1 MDKLLKDMKINLRK
15 LKKKLSE
22 FFDLKNPEKRKNI
35 ITLGSVL
42 GVIIFLTVIYLV
54 TTKNI
59 SSIEK
64 NALMKQSD
72 DVIFFL
78 DYIDE
83 DDVSTDDYILFA
95 LKYSQ
100 ENNGRSILSSTEI
113 SDLIK
118 DKMNKEIKPE
128 DIKATG
134 ITDTLLNEN
143 IIYNSGDDT
152 FEMSISRKNAG
163 TIAKTA
169 VNYYKV
175 KKVSKINKRKYN
187 IVYQKYII
195 DNPYETLNYYINYN
209 AENNDLVDI
218 STFRN
223 YLSGSD
229 SVFKFKKAIRTDD
242 IDKYSKK
249 DKKIKVTYIVNDD
262 KLLIDKVSRCTLC

>member
-1 MDKLLKDMKINLRK
+1 MDKILKDIKFNLRK
-15 LKKKLSE
+15 LKKKISE
-22 FFDLKNPEKRKNI
+22 FFDVKNPEKRKNLVILCTVLLI
-35 ITLGSVL
+35 IILIT
-42 GVIIFLTVIYLV
+42 TIYLFS
-54 TTKNI
+54 TKNI
-59 SSIEK
+59 SSIEN

-72 DVIFFL
+72 DVIYFL

-118 DKMNKEIKPE
+118 EKIHKEIKPE
-128 DIKATG
+128 DIKSTG

-143 IIYNSGDDT
+143 IVYNSGDDT
-152 FEMSISRKNAG
+152 YEMSISRKNAG
-163 TIAKTA
+163 TIAKTS

-218 STFRN
+218 TPFRN

-229 SVFKFKKAIRTDD
+229 SIFKFKKAIRTDD

-249 DKKIKVTYIVNDD
+249 DKKIKVTYIVDND
-262 KLLIDKVSRCTLC
+262 KLLIDKVSRCSLC

>member
-1 MDKLLKDMKINLRK
+1 MDKILKDIKVNLRK
-15 LKKKLSE
+15 FKKKLVE
-22 FFDLKNPEKRKNI
+22 FFDIKNPEKRKNLMI
-35 ITLGSVL
+35 LGTVL
-42 GVIIFLTVIYLV
+42 GVIILITTIYLV

-59 SSIEK
+59 STIER

-72 DVIFFL
+72 DMIYFL
-78 DYIDE
+78 DYVDE
-83 DDVSTDDYILFA
+83 DDVDTDDYILFA

-100 ENNGRSILSSTEI
+100 ENNSRSILTSTEI

-118 DKMNKEIKPE
+118 DKFNKEIKPE
-128 DIKATG
+128 DIKGTG
-134 ITDTLLNEN
+134 ITEILLNEN
-143 IIYNSGDDT
+143 IVYNSGDDT

-163 TIAKTA
+163 TIAKTS

-175 KKVSKINKRKYN
+175 KKVSKVNKRKYN

-218 STFRN
+218 TPFRN

-229 SVFKFKKAIRTDD
+229 SIFKFKKAIRTDD

-249 DKKIKVTYIVNDD
+249 DKKIKVTYIVDND